1 MGKERIQQDRSS
13 VFKRLRRRQQQSSSS
28 SSFQVTD
35 QQHKDHDSF
44 INQIPNNNKRSK

>member
-1 MGKERIQQDRSS
+1 MGKESIKQDQSS
-13 VFKRLRRRQQQSSSS
+13 VFKRLRRRQQQSPSS

-44 INQIPNNNKRSK
+44 ITQIPNNNKRSK